1 MLNLDQFMNIR
12 FLQKQGHSVRQI
24 ARMTG
29 HSRNTVRKLL
39 RAKTAPT
46 PQPRTRGSK
55 LDAHRDYLTERWQA
69 HRLSAVRLLAEIQP
83 QGFTG
88 SVKIVRRFLAQL
100 QAAHRTDPRLT
111 VRFETPP
118 GEQAQCDWAEVG
130 RYPQPDGTTI
140 KVYAFVMVL
149 GYSRYL
155 YAEFTRS
162 MDVATLIR
170 CHQNAF
176 AFFGGWPRRILY
188 DNMRQVVIGPDR
200 INPRFL
206 DFVRHHGFEA
216 KRCRPYRPRTK
227 GKVER
232 SVSYLRDSFLNGR
245 TFDGLNDL
253 NAQGR
258 HWLGQ
263 VANVRVH
270 GTTQARPC
278 DRLAEE
284 ALTAAA
290 ELNPYQVTHS
300 TARTVSVEAL
310 VRYETNDYSVPARWV
325 GTRVSVDAGACV
337 IHIRVGDLVIA
348 QHPVNAGHGQRTESP
363 LHVQERWA
371 LSVPAAPPT
380 PPKGCHITFAE
391 AVQVRPL
398 STYAE
403 VAS

>member
-24 ARMTG
+24 ARMSG

-39 RAKTAPT
+39 RAKTAPA
-46 PQPRTRGSK
+46 PKPRVRGSK
-55 LDAHRDYLTERWQA
+55 LDDHRDYLTERWQA
-69 HRLSAVRLLAEIQP
+69 HRLSAVRLFAEIQP
-83 QGFTG
+83 RGFTG

-130 RYPQPDGTTI
+130 RYPQPDGKTI

-245 TFDGLNDL
+245 TFDGLDDL

-258 HWLGQ
+258 HWLGH

-300 TARTVSVEAL
+300 TARTVTVEAL

-325 GTRVSVDAGACV
+325 GARVSVDAGDQV
-337 IHIRVGDLVIA
+337 IHIRAGDLVIA
-348 QHPVNAGHGQRTESP
+348 QHPVNSGRGQRTESP
-363 LHVQERWA
+363 AHARERWA
-371 LSVPAAPPT
+371 LSVPSAPKA
-380 PPKGCHITFAE
+380 PPKGCHITFAQT
-391 AVQVRPL
+391 VQVRPL

-403 VAS
+403 VAL

>member
-1 MLNLDQFMNIR
+1 MLNLDQFMNLG
-12 FLQKQGHSVRQI
+12 FLQKQGHSVPQI

-39 RAKTAPT
+39 RAKTAPM
-46 PQPRTRGSK
+46 PQPRSRGSK
-55 LDAHRDYLTERWQA
+55 LDAHRDYLAERWQA
-69 HRLSAVRLLAEIQP
+69 HRLSAVRLFAEIQP
-83 QGFTG
+83 RGFTG

-100 QAAHRTDPRLT
+100 QAAQRIDPRLT

-130 RYPQPDGTTI
+130 RYPQPGGTTI

-155 YAEFTRS
+155 CTEFTRS

-206 DFVRHHGFEA
+206 DFVRHHGFEG

-232 SVSYLRDSFLNGR
+232 SVSYPARQVSKRPHLRRARRPQRPGPPLAR
-245 TFDGLNDL
+245 P
-253 NAQGR
+253 R
-258 HWLGQ
+258 GQ
-263 VANVRVH
+263 RA
-270 GTTQARPC
+270 QARHHSGQ
-278 DRLAEE
+278 
-284 ALTAAA
+284 ALR
-290 ELNPYQVTHS
+290 PPRRRSPH
-300 TARTVSVEAL
+300 R
-310 VRYETNDYSVPARWV
+310 RR
-325 GTRVSVDAGACV
+325 
-337 IHIRVGDLVIA
+337 A
-348 QHPVNAGHGQRTESP
+348 Q
-363 LHVQERWA
+363 
-371 LSVPAAPPT
+371 
-380 PPKGCHITFAE
+380 
-391 AVQVRPL
+391 PL
-398 STYAE
+398 SSHPQHRTHR
-403 VAS
+403 

>member
-12 FLQKQGHSVRQI
+12 FLQKQGHSVREI
-24 ARMTG
+24 ARLTG

-39 RAKTAPT
+39 RAERAPT
-46 PQPRTRGSK
+46 PSPRSRASK
-55 LDAHRDYLTERWQA
+55 LDDFKAYLTERWQA
-69 HRLSAVRLLAEIQP
+69 HGLSAVRLTPEIRAE
-83 QGFTG
+83 GFKG
-88 SVKIVRRFLAQL
+88 SVQIVRRFLHTL
-100 QAAHRTDPRLT
+100 KAARRTDQTLT

-130 RYPQPDGTTI
+130 RYPQPDGTNAR
-140 KVYAFVMVL
+140 VYAFVMVL

-155 YAEFTRS
+155 YVEFTRS
-162 MDVATLIR
+162 MSLPTLVR

-188 DNMRQVVIGPDR
+188 DNMRQVVVGPER
-200 INPRFL
+200 TNARFL
-206 DFVRHHGFEA
+206 DFTRHHGFEV

-245 TFDGLNDL
+245 TFTSLDDL

-258 HWLGQ
+258 HWLGS
-263 VANVRVH
+263 VANVRMH

-278 DRLAEE
+278 DRLLAET
-284 ALTAAA
+284 LTPCTG
-290 ELNPYQVTHS
+290 LNPYQVARS
-300 TARTVSVEAL
+300 TARTVGAEAL
-310 VRYETNDYSVPARWV
+310 VRYAKSDYSVPARWV
-325 GTRVSVDAGACV
+325 GTRVTVDAGDNV
-337 IHIRVGDLVIA
+337 IVIRAKDLVIA
-348 QHPVNAGHGQRTESP
+348 EHAIATSVGQRIEAP
-363 LHVQERWA
+363 AHVRERWQR
-371 LSVPAAPPT
+371 SVPTVVAP

-391 AVQVRPL
+391 AVEARPL
-398 STYAE
+398 AVYAE

>member
-1 MLNLDQFMNIR
+1 MLNLDQFMDIR
-12 FLQKQGHSVRQI
+12 LLQKQGHSVRQI

-46 PQPRTRGSK
+46 PRPRERGSK
-55 LDAHRDYLTERWQA
+55 LDPHRDYLTERWHA
-69 HRLSAVRLLAEIQP
+69 HRLSAVRLCAEIQP
-83 QGFTG
+83 RGFTG

-100 QAAHRTDPRLT
+100 QGAHRTDPRLT

-130 RYPQPDGTTI
+130 RYPQPDGPLI
-140 KVYAFVMVL
+140 RVYAFVMVL

-188 DNMRQVVIGPDR
+188 DNMRQVVIGSDR
-200 INPRFL
+200 INPRFQ

-245 TFDGLNDL
+245 TFEGLDEL
-253 NAQGR
+253 NAQAR
-258 HWLGQ
+258 HWLGH

-290 ELNPYQVTHS
+290 ELNPYQVTRS

-310 VRYETNDYSVPARWV
+310 VRYETNDYSVPARFV
-325 GTRVSVDAGACV
+325 GARVSVDAGDAV
-337 IHIRVGDLVIA
+337 IHIRAGDLIIA
-348 QHPVNAGHGQRTESP
+348 QHPVNPGHGQRTESP
-363 LHVQERWA
+363 RHVQERWA
-371 LSVPAAPPT
+371 LSVPAPPPT
-380 PPKGCHITFAE
+380 PPKGCHVNFSAT
-391 AVQVRPL
+391 VQVRPL

>member
-46 PQPRTRGSK
+46 PKPRERGSK
-55 LDAHRDYLTERWQA
+55 LDDHRDYLTERWQA
-69 HRLSAVRLLAEIQP
+69 HRLSAVRLFAEIQP
-83 QGFTG
+83 RGFTG

-188 DNMRQVVIGPDR
+188 DNMRQVVIGADR

-245 TFDGLNDL
+245 TFDGLDDL

-258 HWLGQ
+258 HWLGH

-325 GTRVSVDAGACV
+325 GQRVSVDAGDQV
-337 IHIRVGDLVIA
+337 IHIRAGDLVIA
-348 QHPVNAGHGQRTESP
+348 QHPVNAGRGQRTESP
-363 LHVQERWA
+363 LHVKERWA
-371 LSVPAAPPT
+371 LSVPGTPKA
-380 PPKGCHITFAE
+380 PPKGCHITF
-391 AVQVRPL
+391 VQTVEVRPL
-398 STYAE
+398 SAYAE